1 MQLESLAD
9 AIERLGRR
17 GFTHDLRVEDGRLL
31 DLATGQVHEP
41 ERLEIADLV
50 RFEGES
56 DPDEQAVLFA
66 LRSPGG
72 RPLGLLASVF
82 GAALPPEEGDVIR
95 RLGGKA
101 PRGERSAP

>member
-1 MQLESLAD
+1 MQLESLAA

-17 GFTHDLRVEDGRLL
+17 GFTHTLRVEDGRLL
-31 DLATGQVHEP
+31 DLATGQLYEP
-41 ERLEIADLV
+41 DLLEVDELV

-66 LRSPGG
+66 LRSPHGQ
-72 RPLGLLASVF
+72 PLGTLASAF
-82 GAALPPEEGDVIR
+82 GAMLPPEEGEVIR

-101 PRGERSAP
+101 GRERPAR

>member
-17 GFTHDLRVEDGRLL
+17 GYAHGLRAQDGRLL
-31 DLATGQVHEP
+31 DLATGRFWEP
-41 ERLEIADLV
+41 ELLAVDELV

-66 LRSPGG
+66 LRAPGG
-72 RPLGLLASVF
+72 QPLGTLAAVF
-82 GAALPPEEGDVIR
+82 GAALPPDEGDVIR
-95 RLGGKA
+95 RLGGTGPGRQRVA
-101 PRGERSAP
+101 T